1 MRVAIG
7 GIEHETNTYAT
18 ASMGP
23 TTLNNFA
30 TLRGD
35 EFERTVGTR
44 TTLGGFAA
52 AAERIGCELVPTLWA
67 MAGPSG
73 IIERTAYETLRDELL
88 DRVRA
93 VGPVDAV
100 VLSLHGAGVADGV
113 DDLEGDLVRSVRTIV
128 GDVPIV
134 VTLDLHGNIT
144 TEMAEAIDVMLGVHE
159 YPHVDFYDRG
169 VEAIELLPGIVD
181 CSLRPTSYV
190 QPVPIMLTTST
201 TDPGFPAAA
210 MRDRCLAS
218 EQSDGVVDATFFHG
232 FPYTDVPASG
242 CSIVVTTNDDAEL
255 AERTAKDLAAELWA
269 HRNDFL
275 TESIPPP
282 VAVELAIRAAER
294 GGPVV
299 INETSD
305 NPGGGTP
312 GDGTHLL
319 RAMIDAGLDERACF
333 GFVFDARTAA
343 AAHEAGVGAMID
355 VRLGGH
361 HGDLHGETIESTAY
375 VKTLTDGHLVYT
387 NPMLEGTR
395 ANFGPSARLRIGGRD
410 GLDVIVTSQRRQT
423 LDAEIFTLHGI
434 DVTTRSIVALK
445 SSQHFR
451 AGFRDI
457 ATEIVTADGP
467 GLTTLDV
474 TVFEH
479 ERAPGPHWPHHPTM
493 TWQPDPGAGPIPD
506 RAGR

>member
-1 MRVAIG
+1 MRVAMG

-18 ASMGP
+18 ATLGP
-23 TTLNNFA
+23 TTIDRFT

-35 EFERTVGTR
+35 EFDRMAGTR
-44 TTLGGFAA
+44 TTLGGFID
-52 AAERIGCELVPTLWA
+52 AAERIGCELVPTFWA

-73 IIERTAYETLRDELL
+73 IIERSSYEALRQELL
-88 DRVRA
+88 DRLRA
-93 VGPVDAV
+93 AAPVDAV
-100 VLSLHGAGVADGV
+100 ALSLHGAGVADGV
-113 DDLEGDLVRSVRTIV
+113 DDLEGDLVGAVRTVV

-134 VTLDLHGNIT
+134 ATLDLHGNLT

-159 YPHVDFYDRG
+159 YPHIDFYDRG
-169 VEAIELLPGIVD
+169 VEAIELLPGLVD
-181 CSLRPTSYV
+181 GSIRATSVV
-190 QPVPIMLTTST
+190 QPVPIMLPTST

-210 MRDRCLAS
+210 MRDRCLAA
-218 EQSDGVVDATFFHG
+218 EAIEGVLDATFFHG

-242 CSIVVTTNDDAEL
+242 CSIVVTTNGDPDL
-255 AERTAKDLAAELWA
+255 ARRTAKQLAAELWA
-269 HRNDFL
+269 NRHDFL
-275 TESIPPP
+275 TESIPPT
-282 VAVELAIRAAER
+282 VAVELAVRSAEGN

-319 RAMIDAGLDERACF
+319 RAMIEAGLDERACF
-333 GFVFDARTAA
+333 GFIADPGAAA
-343 AAHEAGVGAMID
+343 AAHEAGTGAMIQI
-355 VRLGGH
+355 RLGGH
-361 HGDLHGETIESTAY
+361 HDDLHGEPIETAAY
-375 VKTLTDGHLVYT
+375 VKALTDGRVVST
-387 NPMLEGTR
+387 NPMVAGTVAR
-395 ANFGPSARLRIGGRD
+395 FGPSARLQIGGRG
-410 GLDVIVTSQRRQT
+410 GLDVIVASRRRQT
-423 LDAEIFTLHGI
+423 LDPEIFTLHGI

-451 AGFRDI
+451 AGFRHL

-493 TWQPDPGAGPIPD
+493 RWEP
-506 RAGR
+506 